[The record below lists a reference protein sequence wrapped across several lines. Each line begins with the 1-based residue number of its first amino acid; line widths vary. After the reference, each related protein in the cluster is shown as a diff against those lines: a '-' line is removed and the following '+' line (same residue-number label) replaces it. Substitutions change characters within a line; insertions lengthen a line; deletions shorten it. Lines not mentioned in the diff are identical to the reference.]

1 MDSMHS
7 APEIGIWS
15 RVRKKDLPTGS
26 KKFHYSWNF
35 DDGETGFVVHRKNQ
49 KGYKMFYDANGNEIR
64 DKDDI
69 LISKGEFVEGFEDV
83 KPGKLLPKKVDGV
96 ITAKPFQSHSDDHD
110 HDHDHQDHDHHDDLG
125 HDMATGIN
133 ALGIEHLSLLN
144 ADGAMVCHDHG
155 DAHNHDHSMM

>member
-1 MDSMHS
+1 MNSMQGAS
-7 APEIGIWS
+7 QVGIWS
-15 RVRKKDLPTGS
+15 RVRKKDRPTGS

-49 KGYKMFYDANGNEIR
+49 RGYKMFSDSNENGIL

-69 LISKGEFVEGFEDV
+69 LISKGKVVEGFEDV
-83 KPGKLLPKKVDGV
+83 KPGKLLSKRVDGV
-96 ITAKPFQSHSDDHD
+96 ITAKPFESHSDDHD
-110 HDHDHQDHDHHDDLG
+110 HDHDRDHDH
-125 HDMATGIN
+125 DMSTGIN

-144 ADGAMVCHDHG
+144 ADGAMVIHDHG

>member
-7 APEIGIWS
+7 APEIGIWC

-49 KGYKMFYDANGNEIR
+49 KGYKMFYDANGNGIR

-110 HDHDHQDHDHHDDLG
+110 HDHDDHG

>member
-1 MDSMHS
+1 MHS
-7 APEIGIWS
+7 APEIGIWI
-15 RVRKKDLPTGS
+15 RVRKKDRPTGS

-49 KGYKMFYDANGNEIR
+49 KGYKMFYDANGNGIR

-110 HDHDHQDHDHHDDLG
+110 HDDHG

>member
-1 MDSMHS
+1 MQGASQV
-7 APEIGIWS
+7 GIWS
-15 RVRKKDLPTGS
+15 RVRKKDRPTGS

-49 KGYKMFYDANGNEIR
+49 RGYKMFSDSNENGIL

-69 LISKGEFVEGFEDV
+69 LISKGKVVEGFEDV
-83 KPGKLLPKKVDGV
+83 KPGKLLSKRVDGV
-96 ITAKPFQSHSDDHD
+96 ITAKPFESHSDDHD
-110 HDHDHQDHDHHDDLG
+110 HDHDHDRDHDH
-125 HDMATGIN
+125 DMSTGIN

-144 ADGAMVCHDHG
+144 ADGAMVIHDHG

>member
-1 MDSMHS
+1 
-7 APEIGIWS
+7 
-15 RVRKKDLPTGS
+15 
-26 KKFHYSWNF
+26 
-35 DDGETGFVVHRKNQ
+35 
-49 KGYKMFYDANGNEIR
+49 MFSDTNGNGIL

-69 LISKGEFVEGFEDV
+69 LIRKGNFFEGFEDV
-83 KPGKLLPKKVDGV
+83 KRGKLLTKKVDGV
-96 ITAKPFQSHSDDHD
+96 ITAKPFHAHSDDY
-110 HDHDHQDHDHHDDLG
+110 DHDHHDHDDHG

>member
-15 RVRKKDLPTGS
+15 RVRKKDRPMGS

-35 DDGETGFVVHRKNQ
+35 DDGENGFVVHRKNQ
-49 KGYKMFYDANGNEIR
+49 KGYKMFSDTNGNGIL
-64 DKDDI
+64 DKEDI
-69 LISKGEFVEGFEDV
+69 LISKGKFADGFEDV
-83 KPGKLLPKKVDGV
+83 KPGKLLPKKTDGV
-96 ITAKPFQSHSDDHD
+96 ITADSFEAHSDDHD
-110 HDHDHQDHDHHDDLG
+110 GHGYHDHDDQG
-125 HDMATGIN
+125 HDMATGIT

-144 ADGAMVCHDHG
+144 VDDATVVHDHG

>member
-1 MDSMHS
+1 MHS

-15 RVRKKDLPTGS
+15 RVRKKDRPMGS

-49 KGYKMFYDANGNEIR
+49 KGYKMFSDSNGNGILDRE
-64 DKDDI
+64 DV
-69 LISKGEFVEGFEDV
+69 LISKGKFADGFEDV
-83 KPGKLLPKKVDGV
+83 KPDKLLPKKADGV
-96 ITAKPFQSHSDDHD
+96 ITAESFETHSDDHD
-110 HDHDHQDHDHHDDLG
+110 GHGHHDHDDHDHE
-125 HDMATGIN
+125 MVTGIN

-144 ADGAMVCHDHG
+144 VDGSTVVHDHG

>member
-1 MDSMHS
+1 MQGASQV
-7 APEIGIWS
+7 GIWS
-15 RVRKKDLPTGS
+15 RVRKKDRPTGS

-49 KGYKMFYDANGNEIR
+49 GGYKMFSDSNENGIL

-69 LISKGEFVEGFEDV
+69 LVSKGKVVEGFEDV
-83 KPGKLLPKKVDGV
+83 KPGKLLSKRVDGV
-96 ITAKPFQSHSDDHD
+96 ITAKPFESHSDDHD
-110 HDHDHQDHDHHDDLG
+110 HNHDDHG
-125 HDMATGIN
+125 HDMSTGIN

-144 ADGAMVCHDHG
+144 ADGAMVIHDHG

>member
-1 MDSMHS
+1 MDSMIS
-7 APEIGIWS
+7 APEVGIWS
-15 RVRKKDLPTGS
+15 RVRKKHRPSES
-26 KKFHYSWNF
+26 KKFHYSWSF

-49 KGYKMFYDANGNEIR
+49 KGYKMFSDANGNGIL
-64 DKDDI
+64 DKNDI
-69 LISKGEFVEGFEDV
+69 LISKGKFVEGFEDV
-83 KPGKLLPKKVDGV
+83 KPGKLLPKKIDGV
-96 ITAKPFQSHSDDHD
+96 ITAKPFHAHSDDHD
-110 HDHDHQDHDHHDDLG
+110 HDDHDHHDHDDLG

>member
-15 RVRKKDLPTGS
+15 RVRKKDRPTGS
-26 KKFHYSWNF
+26 KKFHYSWTF
-35 DDGETGFVVHRKNQ
+35 DDSETGFVLHRKNQ
-49 KGYKMFYDANGNEIR
+49 KGYKMFYDSNGNGIR

-83 KPGKLLPKKVDGV
+83 KPGKLLPKNVDGV
-96 ITAKPFQSHSDDHD
+96 ITAKPFQAHSDDHD
-110 HDHDHQDHDHHDDLG
+110 HDHEDHDDHV
-125 HDMATGIN
+125 HDMVTGIN

>member
-1 MDSMHS
+1 MDSAHS
-7 APEIGIWS
+7 APEVGIWS
-15 RVRKKDLPTGS
+15 RVRKKDRPTGS
-26 KKFHYSWNF
+26 KKFHYSWTF
-35 DDGETGFVVHRKNQ
+35 DDGETGFVLHRKNQ
-49 KGYKMFYDANGNEIR
+49 KGYKMFYDSNGNGIR

-83 KPGKLLPKKVDGV
+83 KPGKLLPKNVDGV
-96 ITAKPFQSHSDDHD
+96 ITAKPFQAHSDDHD
-110 HDHDHQDHDHHDDLG
+110 HDHEDHDDHV
-125 HDMATGIN
+125 HDMVTGIN

>member
-15 RVRKKDLPTGS
+15 RVRKKDRPTGS
-26 KKFHYSWNF
+26 KKFHYSWTF
-35 DDGETGFVVHRKNQ
+35 DDGETGFVLHRKNQ
-49 KGYKMFYDANGNEIR
+49 KGYKMFYDSNGNGIR
-64 DKDDI
+64 DKNDT

-83 KPGKLLPKKVDGV
+83 KPGKLLPKNVDGV
-96 ITAKPFQSHSDDHD
+96 ITAKPFQAHSDDHD
-110 HDHDHQDHDHHDDLG
+110 HD
-125 HDMATGIN
+125 MVTGIN

>member
-1 MDSMHS
+1 MDSMDS
-7 APEIGIWS
+7 APEIGVWS
-15 RVRKKDLPTGS
+15 RVRKKDRPTGS

-49 KGYKMFYDANGNEIR
+49 KGYKMFYDANGNGIR

-110 HDHDHQDHDHHDDLG
+110 HDHQDHDHHDDLG
-125 HDMATGIN
+125 HDMATGID

>member
-1 MDSMHS
+1 MQGASQV
-7 APEIGIWS
+7 GIWT
-15 RVRKKDLPTGS
+15 RVRKKDRPTGS

-35 DDGETGFVVHRKNQ
+35 DDGKTGFVVHRKNQ
-49 KGYKMFYDANGNEIR
+49 IGYKMFSDSNENGIL

-69 LISKGEFVEGFEDV
+69 LVSKGKVVEGFEDV

-110 HDHDHQDHDHHDDLG
+110 HDHDDHG

>member
-7 APEIGIWS
+7 APEIGILS
-15 RVRKKDLPTGS
+15 RLRKKDRPTGS

-49 KGYKMFYDANGNEIR
+49 KGYKMFYDANGNGIR

-69 LISKGEFVEGFEDV
+69 LISKGNFVEGFEDV
-83 KPGKLLPKKVDGV
+83 KRGKLLPKKVDGV
-96 ITAKPFQSHSDDHD
+96 ITAKPFHAHSDDHD
-110 HDHDHQDHDHHDDLG
+110 HDDHG

-144 ADGAMVCHDHG
+144 ADGAMVVHDHG